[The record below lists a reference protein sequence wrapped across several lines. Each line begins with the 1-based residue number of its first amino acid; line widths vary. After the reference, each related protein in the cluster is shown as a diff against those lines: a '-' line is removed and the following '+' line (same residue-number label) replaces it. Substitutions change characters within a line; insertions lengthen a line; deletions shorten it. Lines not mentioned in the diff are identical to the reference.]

1 MAKATTATK
10 TDVKA
15 GNTEAAVAGA
25 AATDAGVETPAE
37 DEPVYGE
44 GVSTQ
49 LVAPGTFS
57 FSPIDIHLTPSE
69 RQARVLELLDQS
81 KLAEGRLDFI
91 QGELLWEAN
100 RNSYWKTW
108 TMEDDNGV
116 SRPFNSWDE
125 FVEERL
131 GLKRRTA
138 FTRMDLYST
147 FVVKLNV
154 PIDQLKDVDLSKAAA
169 VTKIVKEDNWPA
181 VLDAVKN
188 MSHRQVLEFAKAAK
202 SSASIE
208 DAKNAV
214 MAPKALPGPA
224 GTAAEAPASGA
235 ATKESEG
242 VKTFSIKLAVAQF
255 DNVKAAI
262 AVVKTTTGTDSDAQA
277 LDVLASE
284 YLSSNSAGMKKSEV
298 VERLLQNI
306 ETTYGVVVKIESVPA
321 DWADASEEE

>member
-1 MAKATTATK
+1 MAVTKKGIKAANTK
-10 TDVKA
+10 T
-15 GNTEAAVAGA
+15 AVADTSA
-25 AATDAGVETPAE
+25 EDAGVETPA
-37 DEPVYGE
+37 DDGPQYGE

-49 LVAPGTFS
+49 LIAPGTFS
-57 FSPIDIHLTPSE
+57 FAPIDTTLNPVE

-81 KLAEGRLDFI
+81 TLAGGRLDFI

-100 RNSYWKTW
+100 RNNYWKTW

-116 SRPFNSWDE
+116 ARPFNSWDE

-138 FTRMDLYST
+138 FTRMDLYTT

-154 PIDQLKDVDLSKAAA
+154 PIDQLKDIDLSKAAA
-169 VTKIVKEDNWPA
+169 VTKIITEDNWPA
-181 VLDAVKN
+181 VLDALKG
-188 MSHRQVLEFAKAAK
+188 MSHRQVLEFSKAVK
-202 SSASIE
+202 SAPSIE

-214 MAPKALPGPA
+214 MAPKALAGPA
-224 GTAAEAPASGA
+224 GTDVEAPTTGGA

-242 VKTFSIKLAVAQF
+242 VKTLSIKLAVAQY

-262 AVVKTTTGTDSDAQA
+262 AVVKTSTGTDSDAQA

-284 YLSSNSAGMKKSEV
+284 YLASNSAGMKKNEV

-306 ETTYGVVVKIESVPA
+306 EATYGVVVKIESVPA
-321 DWADASEEE
+321 SWADEDGEDE